1 MMSDTP
7 EEHKITI
14 DRRPLWIVAL
24 DRMRGGVLVAVFFA
38 LFFIFLNLEPPSGL
52 TTQAYRVL
60 CLFLLCVCLW
70 STNVIPLSATSLLAI
85 AMVPLLGVMEA
96 SEAYSFFGN
105 KAVFFILGT
114 FILSGAMIATGLSTR
129 LSLAVMERWGHDPR
143 SLVTSIYFFGAICS
157 CFMSE
162 HAVAA
167 MLFPIVKEIADALK
181 LPAGRSVYGKA
192 LFFAMAWGCIIG
204 GTATVMG
211 GARVPLAVEILEKTT
226 QYQSTLGVLQYSQLA
241 IPLVLLLLAGGWA
254 VLTIGFRPDIEDIRP
269 ALDAL
274 RQKHA
279 RLGKVSFQ
287 EAGVGMVMAITV
299 FFWFVYGESLGIANI
314 ALLAIVALF
323 IMNLITW
330 ELVEPHVNWAI
341 ILMYGG
347 AICLGEVM
355 ASSGAALW
363 LAQQVFEGF
372 ITSSLMFLVTLAVLS
387 TLFTTIMSNAA
398 VIAILLPPALSLCS
412 AYGISP
418 AVATLTVVLP
428 SNFAFILPIATPA
441 SALAYSS
448 RYITI
453 REMMTMGGLLSLVGI
468 GGYLFLNL
476 VYWPLLGFR

>member
-1 MMSDTP
+1 MSDTP
-7 EEHKITI
+7 EEEKIII

-24 DRMRGGVLVAVFFA
+24 DRLRGGVLVVIFFA
-38 LFFIFLNLEPPSGL
+38 LFFIFLNLEPPSDL
-52 TTQAYRVL
+52 STEAYRVL
-60 CLFLLCVCLW
+60 CLFLLCVGLW
-70 STNVIPLSATSLLAI
+70 TTNVIPLSVTSLLVI

-114 FILSGAMIATGLSTR
+114 FILSGAMIATGVSTR
-129 LSLAVMERWGHDPR
+129 LSLWVMERWGKDPR
-143 SLVTSIYFFGAICS
+143 SLVTSIYLFGAVSS

-181 LPAGRSVYGKA
+181 LSAGRSVYGKA

-211 GARVPLAVEILEKTT
+211 GARVPLAIEILEKTT
-226 QYQSTLGVLQYSQLA
+226 QYESTLGILQYSQLA
-241 IPLVLLLLAGGWA
+241 MPLVLLLLAGGWA
-254 VLTIGFRPDIEDIRP
+254 VLFVGLRPDLEDIRP
-269 ALDAL
+269 ALDTL
-274 RQKHA
+274 RQKHSQ
-279 RLGKVSFQ
+279 LGKVSFQ
-287 EAGVGMVMAITV
+287 EAGVATVMVITL

-314 ALLAIVALF
+314 ALLSIVALF

-330 ELVEPHVNWAI
+330 KQVDPHVNWAI

-372 ITSSLMFLVTLAVLS
+372 ITSPLMFLVTLAVMS

-448 RYITI
+448 RFISLK
-453 REMMTMGGLLSLVGI
+453 EMMTLGGVLSLVGI
-468 GGYLFLNL
+468 GGYMFLNL
-476 VYWPLLGFR
+476 VYWPLLGFQ